1 MMLARTKSVEIG
13 EDDMS
18 VSSLNL
24 GQVCAWYGMKHLRM
38 EMVVASL
45 TLTSRVGAVLDVIAA
60 STEFSS
66 LVMRGGE
73 GEELGALQELVP
85 IKISDAYHVDPHG
98 QDTIVV
104 AGSLCLVFP

>member
-13 EDDMS
+13 EDDMT

-45 TLTSRVGAVLDVIAA
+45 TPTSRVGAVLDVIAA

-73 GEELGALQELVP
+73 EEELGALQELVP
-85 IKISDAYHVDPHG
+85 IKISDAHHVDPHG

>member
-24 GQVCAWYGMKHLRM
+24 GQVCAWYGMKHWSM

-45 TLTSRVGAVLDVIAA
+45 TPTSCVLCC
-60 STEFSS
+60 SGCHCCF
-66 LVMRGGE
+66 
-73 GEELGALQELVP
+73 
-85 IKISDAYHVDPHG
+85 H
-98 QDTIVV
+98 
-104 AGSLCLVFP
+104 

>member
-1 MMLARTKSVEIG
+1 MLARTKSVEIG

-18 VSSLNL
+18 VNSLNL

-45 TLTSRVGAVLDVIAA
+45 TSTSRVGAVLDVIAA

-66 LVMRGGE
+66 LVRRGG
-73 GEELGALQELVP
+73 GGGGGR
-85 IKISDAYHVDPHG
+85 IGCTTRTCSH
-98 QDTIVV
+98 QDI
-104 AGSLCLVFP
+104 

>member
-1 MMLARTKSVEIG
+1 MLARTKCVEIG
-13 EDDMS
+13 EDDMK
-18 VSSLNL
+18 VNSLNH

-45 TLTSRVGAVLDVIAA
+45 TPTSRVGAVLDVIAA

-66 LVMRGGE
+66 LVMRGGKE
-73 GEELGALQELVP
+73 EELVALQEHVP
-85 IKISDAYHVDPHG
+85 IKISDAHHVDSHG
-98 QDTIVV
+98 QDTFVV

>member
-1 MMLARTKSVEIG
+1 MF
-13 EDDMS
+13 
-18 VSSLNL
+18 
-24 GQVCAWYGMKHLRM
+24 
-38 EMVVASL
+38 
-45 TLTSRVGAVLDVIAA
+45 GAVLDVIAA

-73 GEELGALQELVP
+73 EEELVALQELVP